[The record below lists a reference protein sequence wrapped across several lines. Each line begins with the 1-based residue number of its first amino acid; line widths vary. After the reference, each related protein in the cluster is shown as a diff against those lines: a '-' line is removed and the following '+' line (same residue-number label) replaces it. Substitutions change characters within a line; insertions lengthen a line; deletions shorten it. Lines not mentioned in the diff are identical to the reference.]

1 MCFLLVS
8 WCCPVPSKNPCQKDS
23 VQYTLRGV
31 FHITWAMP
39 LFVDICNLFQNPKP
53 TWLYCFV
60 LVMLCVSLCLW
71 HCPGVSPM
79 ESLAKR
85 DRTRD
90 AKANWPCK
98 TCSCG
103 SWGGGSVSFVQWFL
117 GAKGFVWLKIP
128 CQQGYIFCC
137 YQLIPLEFQFG
148 SSRI

>member
-1 MCFLLVS
+1 MNIIYIYIYTYTNLLCVFF
-8 WCCPVPSKNPCQKDS
+8 WFHDVAQCQAR
-23 VQYTLRGV
+23 TLAKRILYSTHWGV
-31 FHITWAMP
+31 FFISPGQCRAMP

-85 DRTRD
+85 DTTRD

-103 SWGGGSVSFVQWFL
+103 NWGGGSVSFCSVVFR
-117 GAKGFVWLKIP
+117 
-128 CQQGYIFCC
+128 C
-137 YQLIPLEFQFG
+137 
-148 SSRI
+148 